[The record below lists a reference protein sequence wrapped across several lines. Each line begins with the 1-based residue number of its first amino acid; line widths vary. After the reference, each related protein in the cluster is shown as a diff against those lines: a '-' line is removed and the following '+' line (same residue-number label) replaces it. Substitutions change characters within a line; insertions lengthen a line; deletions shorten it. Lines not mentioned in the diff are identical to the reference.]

1 MIKLEATNGTYT
13 VYNEEIPQLGGIA
26 FSSLEEACEQV
37 GLEEWFNREIRSLY
51 KNMEKHGFMPTFA
64 DTPKFRNDSMY
75 GITIEDGKYQVVNSD
90 IIVRFLA
97 KGAL

>member
-1 MIKLEATNGTYT
+1 MKKFNCDDIDGNFTLAVGTD
-13 VYNEEIPQLGGIA
+13 
-26 FSSLEEACEQV
+26 
-37 GLEEWFNREIRSLY
+37 REIRSLY

-75 GITIEDGKYQVVNSD
+75 GITLEDGKYQVVNSD
-90 IIVRFLA
+90 TIVRFLA